1 MGLSWGQ
8 LISSSSIN
16 RYCNRIIDAANEA
29 KKAANDTC
37 ITTANLQNAV
47 SDLRKSDTL
56 TVNGKKYDKK
66 LNDIRTELNN
76 ELNALINLCNDIKS
90 AAANKRNSEVNNY
103 YAEQNKK

>member
-1 MGLSWGQ
+1 MGLTLNQIVSY
-8 LISSSSIN
+8 SNVSKH
-16 RYCNRIIDAANEA
+16 CNKIIDAANEA
-29 KKAANDTC
+29 KKAANDTWK
-37 ITTANLQNAV
+37 TTASLQNAV

-76 ELNALINLCNDIKS
+76 ELNALINLCNEIKS
-90 AAANKRNSEVNNY
+90 AANSKRNQELNAY